1 MSTTDN
7 EIDKSAQDQY
17 NDAWGENAAA
27 PEAQSDDAAFGI
39 APPEEAVAAAESGEG
54 EVTADMAGEA
64 AETAGAPIEAVSEE
78 GQSATA
84 AAPAQED
91 DDALPSDP
99 KEAQRIKSWEGRLR
113 KLEADLKAKAGSTEA
128 AAGEALDK
136 VSEQAEGAGNEALG
150 EAAEKISE
158 QVESGALTPAQA
170 MKQLAEDFGEDFV
183 KMIEMVAA
191 AKAGEVGGQAVA
203 SIKDD
208 VDAIIS
214 NIADADERTHFTQI
228 AEAHP
233 DFNDVRQSA
242 EFRAFAQSTPALQ
255 KAASGGSA
263 KDVIKLI
270 KDFKA
275 SIAPAP
281 VAAPEAPPAKPAP
294 DSVGQADPEGADAA
308 AGVRSGGGLRLPATP
323 ADSSDYEGAFEEAAN
338 SR

>member
-7 EIDKSAQDQY
+7 EIDKSAEAQY
-17 NDAWGENAAA
+17 NAAFNEDAAA
-27 PEAQSDDAAFGI
+27 PVEQSEDDAFGI
-39 APPEEAVAAAESGEG
+39 APPEEAVAAAEASEG
-54 EVTADMAGEA
+54 ETAETPAAEA
-64 AETAGAPIEAVSEE
+64 AETAGAPLETVSDE
-78 GQSATA
+78 GQSVTATA
-84 AAPAQED
+84 AAPED
-91 DDALPSDP
+91 DEAMPSDP

-113 KLEADLKAKAGSTEA
+113 KLEADLKAKAGTTEA
-128 AAGEALDK
+128 ATGEALEK
-136 VSEQAEGAGNEALG
+136 VSEQAEDTGNESLG

-158 QVESGALTPAQA
+158 QVESGAMSPAQA

-191 AKAGEVGGQAVA
+191 AKAGEVGGKAVA
-203 SIKDD
+203 AVKDD

-214 NIADADERTHFTQI
+214 NIADAEERAHFTKI
-228 AEAHP
+228 AQAFP

-242 EFRAFAQSTPALQ
+242 EFRAFAQSTPELQ

-275 SIAPAP
+275 STAPAP

-308 AGVRSGGGLRLPATP
+308 AGVRSGGGMRLPATP